1 MSYETVMELSDKK
14 VRLNQYSF
22 FKQGILDYVEGEL
35 NQLRLKPNSQLKTDV
50 SFQGHQQPEKFG
62 YEDTLLSPTNDLHLH
77 DKISKAILYIGNM
90 TKVVHLSILNY
101 LSLFRE
107 HKDKRLTVEG
117 IESIVNSI
125 KVIWIGI
132 EEGKKS
138 FLKENESAQKIN
150 TLFSVKRDC
159 GDD

>member
-1 MSYETVMELSDKK
+1 
-14 VRLNQYSF
+14 
-22 FKQGILDYVEGEL
+22 
-35 NQLRLKPNSQLKTDV
+35 
-50 SFQGHQQPEKFG
+50 
-62 YEDTLLSPTNDLHLH
+62 
-77 DKISKAILYIGNM
+77 M